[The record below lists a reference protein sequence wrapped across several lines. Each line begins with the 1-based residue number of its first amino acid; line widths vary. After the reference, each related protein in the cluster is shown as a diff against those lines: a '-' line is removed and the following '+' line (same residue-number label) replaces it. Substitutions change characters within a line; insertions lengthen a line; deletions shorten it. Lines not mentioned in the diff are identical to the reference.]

1 MIDTLLPFWG
11 KQGESIT
18 PSEHSLP
25 QAGTDQSGI
34 LSDERAAP
42 PALFNQFTAGKSPA
56 AGGAKAL
63 TARGGEG
70 ASIAKMYI
78 LRACRGNPLTPMPPA
93 DGKLKQLGADQHEET
108 STPHKPKIICQRIL
122 SVHKKCEKEENI
134 SNTQW
139 RKEM

>member
-1 MIDTLLPFWG
+1 MIDILLPFWG

-42 PALFNQFTAGKSPA
+42 PALFNQFTAGKNPA
-56 AGGAKAL
+56 SGGAKAL
-63 TARGGEG
+63 TASGGEG

-78 LRACRGNPLTPMPPA
+78 LRACWGNPLTPMPPA

>member
-1 MIDTLLPFWG
+1 MNLSHP
-11 KQGESIT
+11 
-18 PSEHSLP
+18 
-25 QAGTDQSGI
+25 AGTVCRRQGQSRVESLMMGA
-34 LSDERAAP
+34 RAL
-42 PALFNQFTAGKSPA
+42 PAHSNQSTAGKSPA
-56 AGGAKAL
+56 AGGAEAL
-63 TARGGEG
+63 TAGGGEG